1 MVPSPNVDAFKHFLE
16 SVMRRRRRKE
26 DEYRRHN
33 LYLQVAHIAKLFEL
47 GAEKS
52 TYDVSVTYFRH
63 HIYI

>member
-1 MVPSPNVDAFKHFLE
+1 MRRR
-16 SVMRRRRRKE
+16 RRRRRKE